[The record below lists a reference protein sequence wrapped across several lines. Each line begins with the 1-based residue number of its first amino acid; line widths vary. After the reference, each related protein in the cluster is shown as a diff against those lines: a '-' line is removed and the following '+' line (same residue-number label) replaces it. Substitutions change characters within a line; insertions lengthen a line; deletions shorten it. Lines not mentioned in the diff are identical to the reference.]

1 MERFAKRKVMILT
14 GRKGDSLAWF
24 CPDHGEKIYMGA
36 YNSAMTSDAIC
47 EAVKRKLYQE
57 AKTKMAACY
66 GSSVSDE
73 E

>member
-1 MERFAKRKVMILT
+1 MERFAKRKVLILT

-36 YNSAMTSDAIC
+36 YNSAMSSDAIC
-47 EAVKRKLYQE
+47 EAVKRELQRVVNQKCHDQDI
-57 AKTKMAACY
+57 
-66 GSSVSDE
+66 SDE

>member
-1 MERFAKRKVMILT
+1 MERFAKRKVLILT
-14 GRKGDSLAWF
+14 GKNGNSLAWF

-36 YNSAMTSDAIC
+36 YSSAMSSDAIC
-47 EAVKRKLYQE
+47 EAVKRKLKEE

-73 E
+73 